1 MAIKSHLGITY
12 TQIVLLLFCC
22 YAQDFSEA
30 ISFQPGIS
38 FQYHYMLDL
47 KIKHISQPSMPE
59 TNLKIDANV
68 QTYLLW
74 RKKSQPEEQLVYV
87 QIQDFTIHRRN
98 NSNKENNS
106 VIKHLTDTGN
116 LGRPVLFH
124 WISGKLLGLYGTR
137 EDNSRVLDLKRG
149 LVSLF
154 QFQNLSGIHTEEDVS
169 GACSVTYQI
178 SEGSIKKTKD
188 LSSCTATPFGFQ
200 TNNSVFGVSL
210 NSTSN
215 SELSHIGG
223 IIQTAVSE
231 ESHIVYL
238 RVTSLLGSEVASRQ
252 HMELT
257 SSNPGPAEIHEDSV
271 QKILELLPEKYQKIE
286 IASHP
291 QRRNEGSHLL
301 KNYLKD
307 SQKKQTK
314 LDISRVSTTKLFNA
328 MVKMFRHAKKRDILQ
343 LLQKASGELVPFYID
358 AAVGAQSSAS
368 LAALSEFLD
377 FSKKKQVS
385 LHEKFLYS
393 AAFVP
398 HPSKE
403 LLNLVLEKLKGKVS
417 DPVIMETGI
426 VISGAIVGKMCKMKL
441 CELKDV
447 EIAKATLVEG
457 LHEAEEESEINIY
470 LVALK
475 NAQLPETIPL
485 LLQYTQENGGA
496 VSRKALAALQSF
508 PTEIISTKEVKSTLK
523 RILHQTYQ
531 EYDKA
536 SRLIAAEILLVMDH
550 SQMDLINM
558 ILVLENMN
566 TEASKLLLSKIQS
579 GQQIK
584 NKSCNTEKTLLKDK
598 YLYNYN
604 KLAQSGRS
612 TFFSGPL
619 TATKDVSSTYG
630 LDLLFTESG
639 LLKQSISDIT
649 LFGHNNHLKAMQV
662 SLEAEGLESL
672 IGDGAEDN
680 DEDKDATVGMS
691 AVLFDVQ
698 LRPVVFF
705 QGYMDLVSKVFSSSG
720 EPMSVVKGNVL
731 LIDYLQRLPM
741 QSGLQAIVEY
751 QGGLGLEVSANI
763 DVSIWEQESKTNIN
777 TKASLVFEFTT
788 ELDTSFFQADIK
800 AQVDAETA
808 VDFDSVMKFSAF
820 PMLMCLELRQ
830 NHTPYRETYIVSE
843 SLPEKSMTY
852 TVRKGRKAT
861 LWGRDFPFHNS
872 NSEMCRSL
880 LTADEQ

>member
-1 MAIKSHLGITY
+1 MAIKSHPSLSY
-12 TQIVLLLFCC
+12 TQIALLLFCC
-22 YAQDFSEA
+22 SAKAFSEA
-30 ISFQPGIS
+30 LSFQPGIS
-38 FQYHYMLDL
+38 YQYHYMLDL
-47 KIKHISQPSMPE
+47 KVKHISQPSMPE

-74 RKKSQPEEQLVYV
+74 RNKSQLEEQLVHV
-87 QIQDFTIHRRN
+87 QIKDSTVHRN
-98 NSNKENNS
+98 NNSNS
-106 VIKHLTDTGN
+106 VIKHVIDTGN

-124 WISGKLLGLYGTR
+124 WISGKIVGLYGTK
-137 EDNSRVLDLKRG
+137 EDKSRVLDLKRG

-154 QFQNLSGIHTEEDVS
+154 QFQTFSGIQTEEDVS
-169 GACSVTYQI
+169 GTCSVTYQI
-178 SEGSIKKTKD
+178 SDGSIKKTKD
-188 LSSCTATPFGFQ
+188 LSSCTALPFGYQ
-200 TNNSVFGVSL
+200 ADNTVFGVSL
-210 NSTSN
+210 NSTSK
-215 SELSHIGG
+215 SELSHVGG
-223 IIQTAVSE
+223 TIQTAASE

-238 RVTSLLGSEVASRQ
+238 RATSLLGSEVASRQ
-252 HMELT
+252 YLELK
-257 SSNPGPAEIHEDSV
+257 SSIPGPAEIPEDSV
-271 QKILELLPEKYQKIE
+271 QNILKLLPEKYQKIE

-301 KNYLKD
+301 KNYLKT
-307 SQKKQTK
+307 SPKKLTK
-314 LDISRVSTTKLFNA
+314 LTISKVSTTRQFNA
-328 MVKMFRHAKKRDILQ
+328 MVKMLRHAKKRDILQ
-343 LLQKASGELVPFYID
+343 LLQKAAGELVPFYID

-393 AAFVP
+393 AALAP
-398 HPSKE
+398 HPTKE
-403 LLNLVLEKLKGKVS
+403 MLNLVLEKLKGKVS

-426 VISGAIVGKMCKMKL
+426 VVIGAIVGKMCKMKL
-441 CELKDV
+441 CEIKDV
-447 EIAKATLVEG
+447 DIAKATLVEG
-457 LHEAEEESEINIY
+457 LHEAEEESEIKIY
-470 LVALK
+470 LLALK

-485 LLQYTQENGGA
+485 LLQYAEENGGA

-508 PTEIISTKEVKSTLK
+508 PTEMISTKEVKSTLRK
-523 RILHQTYQ
+523 IFHQTYQ

-536 SRLIAAEILLVMDH
+536 SRLIAAEILLVTEH
-550 SQMDLINM
+550 SQMDLINI
-558 ILVLENMN
+558 ILGLEDIN
-566 TEASKLLLSKIQS
+566 TEASKLLLSKIQR

-584 NKSCNTEKTLLKDK
+584 NRLRKTEKTLLTNKH
-598 YLYNYN
+598 LYNYS
-604 KLAQSGRS
+604 KLSQSGRS

-662 SLEAEGLESL
+662 SIEAEGLESL
-672 IGDGAEDN
+672 FGDGTDDDD
-680 DEDKDATVGMS
+680 DEHKDATVGMS
-691 AVLFDVQ
+691 AMLFDVQ

-720 EPMSVVKGNVL
+720 DPISVVKGDVL

-788 ELDTSFFQADIK
+788 EVDTSFFQTDIK

-808 VDFDSVMKFSAF
+808 VDFDSIMKFSSF

-830 NHTPYRETYIVSE
+830 NNMPYRETYILSE
-843 SLPEKSMTY
+843 SLPEKNITY
-852 TVRKGRKAT
+852 TKRKGRKAT
-861 LWGRDFPFHNS
+861 LWGRDFPFHSS

-880 LTADEQ
+880 LTADE

>member
-1 MAIKSHLGITY
+1 MAIKSLPGISY
-12 TQIVLLLFCC
+12 KQIVLVLFCC
-22 YAQDFSEA
+22 SAQAFSEA
-30 ISFQPGIS
+30 LSFQPGI
-38 FQYHYMLDL
+38 FYQYHYMLEL
-47 KIKHISQPSMPE
+47 KVKHISQPSMPE

-74 RKKSQPEEQLVYV
+74 RKKSQPEEQLVHV
-87 QIQDFTIHRRN
+87 QIQDFTIHKT
-98 NSNKENNS
+98 SNKEENS
-106 VIKHLTDTGN
+106 VIKHLIDTGN

-169 GACSVTYQI
+169 GTCSVTYQI
-178 SEGSIKKTKD
+178 FEGSIKKTKD
-188 LSSCTATPFGFQ
+188 LSSCTTTRYGFQ
-200 TNNSVFGVSL
+200 TDNSVFGVSL
-210 NSTSN
+210 NSTSK

-223 IIQTAVSE
+223 TIQTAVSE
-231 ESHIVYL
+231 ESHIVHL
-238 RVTSLLGSEVASRQ
+238 RLTSLLGSEVASRQ
-252 HMELT
+252 HLELR
-257 SSNPGPAEIHEDSV
+257 SSNPGPTEIPEDSV

-286 IASHP
+286 IACHP

-301 KNYLKD
+301 TNYLKT
-307 SQKKQTK
+307 SPKKLTK
-314 LDISRVSTTKLFNA
+314 LDISKVSTTRHFNA
-328 MVKMFRHAKKRDILQ
+328 MVHMFRHAKKRDVLQ

-393 AAFVP
+393 AAFAP

-417 DPVIMETGI
+417 DPIIMETGI
-426 VISGAIVGKMCKMKL
+426 VIIGAIVGKMCKMKL

-457 LHEAEEESEINIY
+457 LYETEEESEIKMY

-485 LLQYTQENGGA
+485 LLQYAEENGGS

-508 PTEIISTKEVKSTLK
+508 PTEILSTKEVKSTLRK
-523 RILHQTYQ
+523 IFHQTYQ
-531 EYDKA
+531 EFDKA
-536 SRLIAAEILLVMDH
+536 RRLMAAEILLVTDH
-550 SQMDLINM
+550 SQMDLINI
-558 ILVLENMN
+558 ILGLEDMN

-584 NKSCNTEKTLLKDK
+584 NWLCKTENTLLRDK
-598 YLYNYN
+598 YLFNYS
-604 KLAQSGRS
+604 KLSQSGRS
-612 TFFSGPL
+612 TFVSGPL

-630 LDLLFTESG
+630 IDLLFTESG
-639 LLKQSISDIT
+639 FLRQSISDIT
-649 LFGHNNHLKAMQV
+649 LFGHNNHLKAM
-662 SLEAEGLESL
+662 
-672 IGDGAEDN
+672 
-680 DEDKDATVGMS
+680 
-691 AVLFDVQ
+691 Q

-751 QGGLGLEVSANI
+751 RGGLGLEVSANI

-788 ELDTSFFQADIK
+788 EVDTSFFQADIK
-800 AQVDAETA
+800 ARVDSETA
-808 VDFDSVMKFSAF
+808 VDFDSIMKFSAF

-830 NHTPYRETYIVSE
+830 NNMPYRETYVVSE
-843 SLPEKSMTY
+843 SLPEKNITY
-852 TVRKGRKAT
+852 TKRKGRKAT
-861 LWGRDFPFHNS
+861 LWGKDFPFHKS